1 MILRNGID
9 ITDQIAASAKAKG
22 DAQRLRHNDYEI
34 ARVHLLKARL
44 YLDGIERPW
53 CEDCIYLAIK
63 TIEQAEAIL
72 QQPSN

>member
-1 MILRNGID
+1 MILRSGID
-9 ITDQIAASAKAKG
+9 ISDQIAALARTKG

-34 ARVHLLKARL
+34 ARIHLLRARL

-72 QQPSN
+72 QQSSN